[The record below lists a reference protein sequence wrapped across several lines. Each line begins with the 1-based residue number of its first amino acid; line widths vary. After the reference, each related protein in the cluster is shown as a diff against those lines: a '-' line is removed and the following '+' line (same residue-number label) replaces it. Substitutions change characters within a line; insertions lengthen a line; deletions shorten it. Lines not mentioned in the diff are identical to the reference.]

1 MNYEP
6 VGNCQEGAIVSV
18 VTKWSHR
25 GTGGYFDIAV
35 AADVAAAGTNAVDA
49 AAAAEVGCCCVAVA
63 GLEWQ
68 GGRNV
73 APPQKQT
80 FMGEGAR
87 EKREEC

>member
-1 MNYEP
+1 MIA
-6 VGNCQEGAIVSV
+6 C
-18 VTKWSHR
+18 T
-25 GTGGYFDIAV
+25 GYFDIAV
-35 AADVAAAGTNAVDA
+35 AVGFAAGTNAAVDVA
-49 AAAAEVGCCCVAVA
+49 AVVVGCCCAVA

-80 FMGEGAR
+80 FLWRRAR

>member
-1 MNYEP
+1 M
-6 VGNCQEGAIVSV
+6 SV

-49 AAAAEVGCCCVAVA
+49 GAAAEVGCYCVAVA
-63 GLEWQ
+63 GREWQ